1 MTGINVLRLA
11 EELLDGAQLTPGQVA
26 ELRAISAM
34 SYSALAREEAP
45 ADLFERV
52 CARLRM
58 MLTTRQTELFDE
70 NFRAWRSSHDRDVM
84 PTDRES

>member
-1 MTGINVLRLA
+1 MLRLA
-11 EELLDGAQLTPGQVA
+11 EELLEGVQLTPGQLA

-34 SYSALAREEAP
+34 AYSEFARGEAP

-52 CARLRM
+52 CARLRV
-58 MLTTRQTELFDE
+58 MLTTRQADLFDG
-70 NFRAWRSSHDRDVM
+70 NLRAWRSSPDRDVM